1 MKIVLKIG
9 GSIIGSPPD
18 PSILNAYI
26 KQFLELR
33 EDGHILAIVV
43 GGGPLSRQYIKTADS
58 LGLNEEDQDE
68 LAIFISRLNAK
79 LFVKK
84 LKGILSDTIPSTIDQ
99 ITHLLK
105 MSNIAIMGGLK
116 PGITTDSVAALVA
129 KAIKADLFVKA
140 TDQEGVYIKDPRI
153 YPQAK
158 KLDLITFTELCKI
171 SDIEYKPGIHS
182 ILDLKA
188 IKILKNSGI
197 KTIILNGLKPEN
209 VKLAVLGK
217 KIGTRIEV

>member
-26 KQFLELR
+26 KHFLELR
-33 EDGHILAIVV
+33 EDGHILAIVI
-43 GGGPLSRQYIKTADS
+43 GGGPLSRQFIKTAES

-68 LAIFISRLNAK
+68 LAISISRLNAK

-158 KLDLITFTELCKI
+158 KLDSITFTELCKI